1 MDESFL
7 RCFALDREP
16 GVFGKRKYFYILV
29 HPTEIII
36 HLRRPAHYGWE
47 LLPLLERERERS
59 RESFV
64 VIWECACVLHRWRWR
79 ATISRRQVVFNKRG
93 FLTHW
98 EINYGFPGV
107 GGRQK
112 RERETQKVRYIQ
124 LGRNLRQQEWK
135 AASLSLHYP
144 WALCSSSPVSLSMSF
159 RWDIHTL
166 KNHFLP
172 GTLLSFFRYLQ
183 SCFLEN
189 TLRYYWLFGC
199 HLY

>member
-7 RCFALDREP
+7 RCFGRD
-16 GVFGKRKYFYILV
+16 
-29 HPTEIII
+29 
-36 HLRRPAHYGWE
+36 
-47 LLPLLERERERS
+47 ERERAAERPLS
-59 RESFV
+59 WFGN
-64 VIWECACVLHRWRWR
+64 VLVFSQRWRWR
-79 ATISRRQVVFNKRG
+79 ATISRRQVVSNEKR

-98 EINYGFPGV
+98 ERNYGFPCV

-112 RERETQKVRYIQ
+112 RERETQKLRYLQ

-144 WALCSSSPVSLSMSF
+144 WALCSSSPVSSSMSF

-172 GTLLSFFRYLQ
+172 SWHTSLLLSVSPILFSGEHSALLLTFW
-183 SCFLEN
+183 
-189 TLRYYWLFGC
+189 LRSLLGFVMPV
-199 HLY
+199 